1 MIIAISRL
9 EIPLSLSASIPSCTH
24 SRAAS
29 STSAAVRF
37 CGAKPLRSSSSFSA
51 AVFLRRFFA
60 FVILIDAG
68 SSGVSVVCSGCGCSA
83 DSDCSACSDE
93 VTWAVSVVSFS
104 CRCSSCFGEAALV
117 VSVVSSGCRCSSCF
131 GEAAS
136 VAFPVIRSNTFWLSG
151 STGSSSF
158 GSSSSSSRSLRIES
172 RRSRPLR
179 VSPYPVFRER
189 CSG

>member
-9 EIPLSLSASIPSCTH
+9 EIPLSFSASIQSCTH
-24 SRAAS
+24 SRAAN

-60 FVILIDAG
+60 FVILTDAA
-68 SSGVSVVCSGCGCSA
+68 SWVVSVVSSGCGCSSCFDA
-83 DSDCSACSDE
+83 A
-93 VTWAVSVVSFS
+93 ALVVSS
-104 CRCSSCFGEAALV
+104 GCCCSSCFDAAALV

-131 GEAAS
+131 DAAAS

-151 STGSSSF
+151 STVSSSF